1 MMDRAFLD
9 RLQFI
14 YLFNNLSEKYL
25 KNIVIN
31 KFEKLLR
38 IFKISEDEKKKLN
51 QKFKVGFMRSEQIK
65 NMKDAHSMRELQ
77 AIIEDWIER
86 SIREIRIKEIKK

>member
-51 QKFKVGFMRSEQIK
+51 QKFKVGFMRSEQI
-65 NMKDAHSMRELQ
+65 
-77 AIIEDWIER
+77 
-86 SIREIRIKEIKK
+86 

>member
-1 MMDRAFLD
+1 
-9 RLQFI
+9 
-14 YLFNNLSEKYL
+14 
-25 KNIVIN
+25 
-31 KFEKLLR
+31 
-38 IFKISEDEKKKLN
+38 
-51 QKFKVGFMRSEQIK
+51 MRSEQIK